1 MILNSIRPIRKEIE
15 YIYTISNFLEN
26 IEEPI
31 GIASIGIEVQNA
43 ISRI

>member
-1 MILNSIRPIRKEIE
+1 MLNGIRLVKKEIE

-31 GIASIGIEVQNA
+31 GIASIGIEVQNV